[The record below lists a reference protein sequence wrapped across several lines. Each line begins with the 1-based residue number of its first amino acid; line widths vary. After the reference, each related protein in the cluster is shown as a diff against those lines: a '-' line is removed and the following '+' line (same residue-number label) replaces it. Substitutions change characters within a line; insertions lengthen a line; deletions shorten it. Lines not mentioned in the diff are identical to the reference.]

1 MNEEEGSQPS
11 LVKLREPTMSLRIIL
26 ADDHPIVRQGFRA
39 LLEREGFE
47 IVGEAADG
55 HEASRLA
62 QTLRPDVAVLD
73 LIMPGL
79 NGLDA
84 ARAVLQASPRT
95 KTILL
100 TVHKEDQYVLEA
112 LQAGIKGYVLK
123 TQAITEVVQAIQQVA
138 RGGLYLSPAVAETV
152 VQAYLA
158 RTEFP
163 LDLLT
168 PREREVVKLI
178 AEGKTTKGIAEVLGV
193 SVKTAESHRANIME
207 KLDIHHIAVLVRYAI
222 RRGLIQP

>member
-1 MNEEEGSQPS
+1 
-11 LVKLREPTMSLRIIL
+11 MSLQILL
-26 ADDHPIVRQGFRA
+26 ADDHPIIRQGFKA

-47 IVGEAADG
+47 VVGEASDG

-62 QTLRPDVAVLD
+62 ETLRPDVAVLD
-73 LIMPGL
+73 LAMPGL

-84 ARAVLQASPRT
+84 ARAVLRVSPRT

-100 TVHKEDQYVLEA
+100 TVHNEDQYVLRA

-123 TQAITEVVQAIQQVA
+123 TQAVAEVVQAIEQVA
-138 RGGLYLSPAVAETV
+138 RGGLYLGPAVADAV
-152 VQAYLA
+152 VRAYLA
-158 RTEFP
+158 KTELP

-168 PREREVVKLI
+168 PREREVVQLV
-178 AEGKTTKGIAEVLGV
+178 AEGKTTKEIAEALGM

-207 KLDIHHIAVLVRYAI
+207 KLDIHDIAGLVRYAI

>member
-1 MNEEEGSQPS
+1 
-11 LVKLREPTMSLRIIL
+11 MSLQIIL
-26 ADDHPIVRQGFRA
+26 ADDHPIVRQGFKA

-47 IVGEAADG
+47 VVGEASDG

-100 TVHKEDQYVLEA
+100 TVHKEDQYVLGA
-112 LQAGIKGYVLK
+112 LQAGVKGYVLK
-123 TQAITEVVQAIQQVA
+123 TQAIMEVVQAIQQVA
-138 RGGLYLSPAVAETV
+138 RGGLYLSPAVAEAV
-152 VQAYLA
+152 VQAYLGK
-158 RTEFP
+158 TELP

-168 PREREVVKLI
+168 PREREVVQLV
-178 AEGKTTKGIAEVLGV
+178 AEGKTTKEIAEVLGV

-207 KLDIHHIAVLVRYAI
+207 KLDIHEIAGLVRYAI

>member
-1 MNEEEGSQPS
+1 
-11 LVKLREPTMSLRIIL
+11 MSLQIIL
-26 ADDHPIVRQGFRA
+26 ADDHPIVRQGFKA

-47 IVGEAADG
+47 VVGEASDG

-100 TVHKEDQYVLEA
+100 TVHKEDQYVLGA

-123 TQAITEVVQAIQQVA
+123 TQPITEVVQAIQQVA

-168 PREREVVKLI
+168 PREREVVQLI

-207 KLDIHHIAVLVRYAI
+207 KLDIHEIAGLVRYAI

>member
-1 MNEEEGSQPS
+1 
-11 LVKLREPTMSLRIIL
+11 MSLQIIL
-26 ADDHPIVRQGFRA
+26 ADDHPIIRQGFKA
-39 LLEREGFE
+39 ILEREGFE
-47 IVGEAADG
+47 VVGEASDG

-73 LIMPGL
+73 LSMPGL

-84 ARAVLQASPRT
+84 ARAVLRVSPRT

-100 TVHKEDQYVLEA
+100 TVHTEDQYVLGA

-138 RGGLYLSPAVAETV
+138 RGGVYLSPAVAEAV

-158 RTEFP
+158 KTELP

-168 PREREVVKLI
+168 PREREVVQLI
-178 AEGKTTKGIAEVLGV
+178 AEGRTTKEIADVLGM
-193 SVKTAESHRANIME
+193 SVKTAESHRANLMK
-207 KLDIHHIAVLVRYAI
+207 KLDIHQIAGLVRYAI

>member
-1 MNEEEGSQPS
+1 MPLQ
-11 LVKLREPTMSLRIIL
+11 IIL
-26 ADDHPIVRQGFRA
+26 ADDHPIVRQGFKA
-39 LLEREGFE
+39 ILEREGFE
-47 IVGEAADG
+47 VVGEAADG

-73 LIMPGL
+73 LSMPGL

-84 ARAVLQASPRT
+84 ARAVLRVSPRT

-112 LQAGIKGYVLK
+112 LQAGVKGYVLK
-123 TQAITEVVQAIQQVA
+123 TQATTDVVQAIQQVA
-138 RGGLYLSPAVAETV
+138 RGGLYLSPAVAEAV

-158 RTEFP
+158 KTEPP

-168 PREREVVKLI
+168 PREREVVQLI
-178 AEGKTTKGIAEVLGV
+178 AEGKTTKEIADVLGM
-193 SVKTAESHRANIME
+193 SVKTAESHRANIMK
-207 KLDIHHIAVLVRYAI
+207 KLDIHEIAGLVRYAI

>member
-26 ADDHPIVRQGFRA
+26 ADDHPIVRQGFKA

-47 IVGEAADG
+47 VVGEASDG

-73 LIMPGL
+73 LSMPGL

-100 TVHKEDQYVLEA
+100 TVHKEDQYVLGA
-112 LQAGIKGYVLK
+112 LQAGVKGYVLK
-123 TQAITEVVQAIQQVA
+123 TQAIMEVVQAIQQVA
-138 RGGLYLSPAVAETV
+138 RGGLYLSPAVAEAV
-152 VQAYLA
+152 VRAYLGK
-158 RTEFP
+158 TELP

-168 PREREVVKLI
+168 PREREVVQLV
-178 AEGKTTKGIAEVLGV
+178 AEGKTTKEIAEVLGV

-207 KLDIHHIAVLVRYAI
+207 KLDIHEIAGLVRYAI

>member
-1 MNEEEGSQPS
+1 
-11 LVKLREPTMSLRIIL
+11 MSLQIIL
-26 ADDHPIVRQGFRA
+26 ADDHPIVRQGFKA
-39 LLEREGFE
+39 ILEREGFE
-47 IVGEAADG
+47 VVGEAADG
-55 HEASRLA
+55 HEAARLA

-84 ARAVLQASPRT
+84 ARAVSQASPRT

-100 TVHKEDQYVLEA
+100 TVHQEDQYVLGA
-112 LQAGIKGYVLK
+112 LQVGVKGYVLK

-138 RGGLYLSPAVAETV
+138 RGGLYLSPAVAEAV
-152 VQAYLA
+152 VRAYLGKA
-158 RTEFP
+158 ELP

-168 PREREVVKLI
+168 PREREVVQLI
-178 AEGKTTKGIAEVLGV
+178 AEGKTTKGIAEVLGI
-193 SVKTAESHRANIME
+193 SVKTVESHRANIME
-207 KLDIHHIAVLVRYAI
+207 KLDIHDIAGIVRYAI